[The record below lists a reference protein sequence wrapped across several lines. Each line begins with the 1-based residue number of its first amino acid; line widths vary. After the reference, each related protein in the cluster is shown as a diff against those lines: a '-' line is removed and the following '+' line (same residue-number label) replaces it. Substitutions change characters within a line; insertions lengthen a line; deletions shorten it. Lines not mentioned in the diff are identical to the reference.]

1 MKTSHIARLYVF
13 VIFESTAGGRM
24 SHHYIFEMFMV
35 PRGVIVPNFVSYFI
49 PRAVPQ

>member
-1 MKTSHIARLYVF
+1 MQYNKNYWCF
-13 VIFESTAGGRM
+13 YNFGSTAGGRM
-24 SHHYIFEMFMV
+24 SHYYIFEMFMV